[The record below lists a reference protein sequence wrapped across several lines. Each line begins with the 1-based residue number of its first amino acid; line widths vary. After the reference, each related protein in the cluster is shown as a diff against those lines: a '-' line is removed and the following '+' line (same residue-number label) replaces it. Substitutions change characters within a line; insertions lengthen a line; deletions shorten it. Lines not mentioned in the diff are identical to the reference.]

1 MKFITK
7 QIHAFLDYPVALAL
21 MGLPFLLG
29 LGSSN
34 PLALQLSV
42 ATGIAAFILT
52 LLTDHQLGVFRV
64 ISYKIHLLVDFIVGL
79 TFVLAPFIFSFE
91 GLASSSACLGGRE
104 KSNIKPNEGANRVR
118 AKFGEVYFEV
128 LVEIWKDE
136 IGSWKA
142 DPGAALSV
150 LALIRHRLF
159 FYKANGSYLLKLT
172 YIAKYNIA
180 V

>member
-7 QIHAFLDYPVALAL
+7 QIHAFLDYPVAIAL

-34 PLALQLSV
+34 SLALQLSV

-52 LLTDHQLGVFRV
+52 LLTDHQLGLIRV
-64 ISYKIHLLVDFIVGL
+64 ISYKIHLLVDFIVGI

-91 GLASSSACLGGRE
+91 GLDAYYYWL
-104 KSNIKPNEGANRVR
+104 N
-118 AKFGEVYFEV
+118 
-128 LVEIWKDE
+128 
-136 IGSWKA
+136 
-142 DPGAALSV
+142 GAAVLSV
-150 LALIRHRLF
+150 VSMH
-159 FYKANGSYLLKLT
+159 KPEVEEPQVQN
-172 YIAKYNIA
+172 